1 MTQQGTTAPPSPD
14 VIANQ
19 LDAMDQALRKAGTMR
34 DVSDQLER
42 LQARAGELRVKSG
55 DLEVQR
61 DQIARQR
68 AEAKPADRAF
78 YDKQFADVQHQFN
91 VVQSEWGSVSAKMA
105 DLQHQRDMMQARE
118 AQQVLTVPP
127 PPLPSDPFDAAQ
139 LRGIEIGGFIL
150 MIPLVLAFARRIWMR
165 SGPRVTTVD
174 FDSSPRLQRMEQ
186 AIESIAIEV
195 ERIGEAQRFTTK
207 VLTERHPEPV
217 AGHIPSAQSVRRD
230 PGTITPH

>member
-1 MTQQGTTAPPSPD
+1 MTQAVIAAQSPD
-14 VIANQ
+14 VLPELSQ
-19 LDAMDQALRKAGTMR
+19 
-34 DVSDQLER
+34 
-42 LQARAGELRVKSG
+42 LQAQVAELQVKSG
-55 DLEVQR
+55 DLEVRR
-61 DQIARQR
+61 DQVARMR
-68 AEAKPADRAF
+68 AEAKAGDRAL
-78 YDKQFADVQHQFN
+78 YDKQYADVQHEFN
-91 VVQSEWGSVSAKMA
+91 VVQAQLSVAHAKMA
-105 DLQHQRDMMQARE
+105 ELQHARDMMQARE

-127 PPLPSDPFDAAQ
+127 PPLPPDPFDAAQ

-207 VLTERHPEPV
+207 VLTERQPAPV
-217 AGHIPSAQSVRRD
+217 AGQIPPAQSVRRD